1 MYLEEDPDE
10 FYPEVARL
18 KEIGFESVRWV
29 CEILKECLTWELNA
43 KFTESSGDSA
53 ADNQMAW
60 TNLRCSRRERNR
72 PFSIHISLSVD
83 YIWPLLI
90 EEYSQAE
97 KAACSF
103 TLASTI
109 VHELCVRR

>member
-1 MYLEEDPDE
+1 M
-10 FYPEVARL
+10 ARL

-43 KFTESSGDSA
+43 KYTESTGESKIGS
-53 ADNQMAW
+53 QMAW
-60 TNLRCSRRERNR
+60 TNLRYSHRERNR

-83 YIWPLLI
+83 YMWPLLI

-103 TLASTI
+103 TIASTI